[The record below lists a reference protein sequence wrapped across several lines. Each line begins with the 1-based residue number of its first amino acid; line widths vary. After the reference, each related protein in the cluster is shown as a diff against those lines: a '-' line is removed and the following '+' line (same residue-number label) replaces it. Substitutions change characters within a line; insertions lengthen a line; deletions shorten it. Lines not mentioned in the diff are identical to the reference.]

1 MISPTGT
8 NEIKPH
14 INTNRERNLEGKGG
28 GGGDVWGYQKP
39 IHTHTYNKLG
49 RVLHSNKTTT
59 LGDNKLEG
67 YNNPM
72 WPKNP

>member
-28 GGGDVWGYQKP
+28 EEGMFGAIKNLYT
-39 IHTHTYNKLG
+39 HTHTINLG
-49 RVLHSNKTTT
+49 GCSIQTRQQPWETIN
-59 LGDNKLEG
+59 
-67 YNNPM
+67 
-72 WPKNP
+72 